1 MLCRDRKAREDSQ
14 VPRGLKV
21 TWESVARL
29 ESKGSRGSRE
39 RAATFRTRRMS
50 SLTRSSEASSTSL
63 SLPVLVRSSERRAQ
77 KAHKANPVRR
87 ALRRQSLSPRR
98 SRRLSY
104 PLVRCR
110 LPGALLMS
118 QLSPVQGGHR

>member
-1 MLCRDRKAREDSQ
+1 MLCLDLRDREASQ
-14 VPRGLKV
+14 EPRGLKV

-87 ALRRQSLSPRR
+87 ALRRQSLSPRQH
-98 SRRLSY
+98 RRLVY
-104 PLVRCR
+104 PLAHYR

-118 QLSPVQGGHR
+118 QRSPEQGGPL